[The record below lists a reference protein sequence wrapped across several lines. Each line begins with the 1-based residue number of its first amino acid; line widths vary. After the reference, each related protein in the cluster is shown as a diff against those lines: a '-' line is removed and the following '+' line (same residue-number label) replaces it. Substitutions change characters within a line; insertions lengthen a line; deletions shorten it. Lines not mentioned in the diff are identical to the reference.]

1 MKSKKNFFIGLIIFV
16 LFIGVAVV
24 LYKNLG
30 LKVPQNELPEENRQ
44 IENETQSEPPKTKAE
59 SFKVYD
65 IDGNEVNLSDKIG
78 KPLVINFWASWCPP
92 CKMELPDFD
101 EVYNEIGDEVE
112 FMMVDMIGGRET
124 QEKGVAHIENEGFTF
139 PVYFD
144 TDQDAAYKYGITS
157 LPTTIFIDADGYI
170 VAGAKGM
177 IDKETLLKG
186 IDMIKLTKEK
196 NPETITGEKAKE
208 MMNTLSKDDYIILD
222 VRTDEEFESGHIDG
236 AILVPD
242 YEIEEKVEDV
252 VKDKNKTVL
261 IYCRS
266 GNRSATAAKKMA
278 DLGYANVYDFGGIID
293 WEYDVVK

>member
-1 MKSKKNFFIGLIIFV
+1 MKNKRNFFIGLVVFV

-30 LKVPQNELPEENRQ
+30 LKVPQNELPEENKQ
-44 IENETQSEPPKTKAE
+44 IDNETQSEPTKTKAE

-65 IDGNEVNLSDKIG
+65 IDRNEVNLSDKFG
-78 KPLVINFWASWCPP
+78 KPIVINFWANWCPP
-92 CKMELPDFD
+92 CKMELPDFN
-101 EVYNEIGDEVE
+101 EVYGEMGDEVE

-124 QEKGVAHIENEGFTF
+124 QEKGVAHIEKEGFTF

-144 TDQDAAYKYGITS
+144 TDQDAAYKYGIAS
-157 LPTTIFIDADGYI
+157 LPTTLFIDKDGYI

-177 IDKETLLKG
+177 IDKDTLLKG
-186 IDMIKLTKEK
+186 IDMIKTDKENTPK
-196 NPETITGEKAKE
+196 TITGEKAKE
-208 MMNTLSKDDYIILD
+208 MMNSLSKDDYIILD
-222 VRTDEEFESGHIDG
+222 VRTDEEFEKGHIDG

-242 YEIEEKVEDV
+242 YEIETKVKDV

-266 GNRSATAAKKMA
+266 GNRSATAAKKMSA
-278 DLGYANVYDFGGIID
+278 LGYTNVYDFGGIID
-293 WEYDVVK
+293 WKYDVVK